1 MEESAMPIRRLTKAD
16 HPQSHGAFK
25 PVGHVMVALRDEEL
39 ASATARALLE
49 AGFEDE
55 DILHYSAGEERAEM
69 ESMIDHA
76 SDFAGFGYEITL
88 MRRYRTLAREGCSWL
103 LVYAPDEAHTRRVA
117 DVARRN
123 GALVAVKYNRLLIED
138 LI

>member
-1 MEESAMPIRRLTKAD
+1 MTIKRLTKAD
-16 HPQSHGAFK
+16 HPQSLGTFK
-25 PVGHVMVALRDEEL
+25 PVGHVIVALRDEEL
-39 ASATARALLE
+39 AGVTARALLE
-49 AGFEDE
+49 AGFVDE

-88 MRRYRTLAREGCSWL
+88 MRRYQTLAREGCSWL
-103 LVYAPDEAHTRRVA
+103 LVYAPDEAHTRRVGE
-117 DVARRN
+117 VARQC
-123 GALVAVKYNRLLIED
+123 GALLAVKYNRLVIED